1 MCLLWMANNLLTVS
15 HCRNFWLF
23 IPESNFGRLLLPS
36 MLFGR
41 SASFLIFFHLL
52 LLFRMLVF
60 FSSHTFPLF
69 GTLAQSFCRF
79 SIFVY
84 MYWNRIEES
93 NNTKKK
99 RILYGVALK
108 RPIQT
113 HFTLQREKERHDLTL
128 AASFHTQRRASYRG
142 SNPSPGVFQWLDWLL
157 IQHAHRFFRWWPYQQ
172 HELLMMMMMVSRI
185 INSSSALTYFTVHV
199 ITHSSKITHHFN

>member
-99 RILYGVALK
+99 TNIVRSCFETTNTNAFYTTARERATWSYFGCIISHATKSV
-108 RPIQT
+108 IQRVKSLSRCVPMAWLASHSACT
-113 HFTLQREKERHDLTL
+113 SVFSVMAIPTARTIDDDDDGIKNHQQQQR
-128 AASFHTQRRASYRG
+128 FNIFY
-142 SNPSPGVFQWLDWLL
+142 
-157 IQHAHRFFRWWPYQQ
+157 
-172 HELLMMMMMVSRI
+172 
-185 INSSSALTYFTVHV
+185 SSCNHPLFEN
-199 ITHSSKITHHFN
+199 HSSF